1 MALEL
6 PNTMDYS
13 KSGKSKAEYL
23 NDLYAVITND
33 FKTETTSLIGK
44 KVCLVNEPSTEGRE
58 YTFNHITRYD
68 KSEEIHL
75 DFNRCKK
82 IPWLAALLNSCPNSD
97 VKCWSEKQKY
107 VNKKS
112 GKKKT
117 VTRTIVW
124 YERGN
129 LKLVLQEKTD
139 SYFLITSFTV
149 AGEKAIEKLNQE
161 YLDSSSKL
169 Y

>member
-6 PNTMDYS
+6 PNTMDFL
-13 KSGKSKAEYL
+13 KSGKSKEEYL
-23 NDLYAVITND
+23 DDLYSIMSND
-33 FKTETTSLIGK
+33 FKIETTNLIGK
-44 KVCLVNEPSTEGRE
+44 KVCLVKEPSTEGRE

-68 KSEEIHL
+68 KSPEIHL

-82 IPWLAALLNSCPNSD
+82 IPWLAPILNSCPNSD
-97 VKCWSEKQKY
+97 VKCWTEQQKY

-112 GKKKT
+112 GKRKT

-124 YERGN
+124 YEEGN
-129 LKLVLQEKTD
+129 LKLILQEKND

-149 AGEKAIEKLNQE
+149 AGERAVEKLNQE
-161 YLDSSSKL
+161 YELSSTKL